1 MLYFTLVTGDSSKKL
16 CRFDQGG
23 NCMFQA
29 LGEGAQ
35 PLGPDEFLM
44 LQRIVADH
52 CREQGV
58 AIDSHEGREAS
69 RELLRLFQLGMTE
82 NGKLRNA
89 LRSPV

>member
-1 MLYFTLVTGDSSKKL
+1 
-16 CRFDQGG
+16 
-23 NCMFQA
+23 MFQA

-44 LQRIVADH
+44 LQRFVFDH
-52 CREQGV
+52 CRENSV
-58 AIDSHEGREAS
+58 AVDSSEGREAA

-89 LRSPV
+89 LRSKA